1 MLTPALSLFLL
12 RELPFARFD
21 FPRWQA
27 WATLIVIGHLV
38 GLDPSMRAG
47 TPEMPGMPLPVAL
60 AFNVTLI
67 LLCFPLIVLFLKWW
81 MKRGGRWDGEGDLF
95 NLVAASWLVVD
106 GLGAG
111 LIALGVP
118 HLITLPLWL
127 YAVWV
132 GGNALSGA
140 IPRASLGYS
149 IAGIVLSLIPAML
162 AIAVIG
168 GVFGMLMAMTGL
180 IPTAP

>member
-1 MLTPALSLFLL
+1 ML
-12 RELPFARFD
+12 
-21 FPRWQA
+21 
-27 WATLIVIGHLV
+27 LV
-38 GLDPSMRAG
+38 GFL
-47 TPEMPGMPLPVAL
+47 VIL
-60 AFNVTLI
+60 A
-67 LLCFPLIVLFLKWW
+67 FLKWW

-95 NLVAASWLVVD
+95 NLVAASWLVAD

-118 HLITLPLWL
+118 PLFTLPLWL

-132 GGNALSGA
+132 GGNALSGV
-140 IPRASLGYS
+140 IPQASLGYS

-168 GVFGMLMAMTGL
+168 GVFSMLMAMTGL